1 MKRTLPAATLA
12 LLTLSNTAMANFPDT
27 EYAVHIVNF
36 TGELVDKNEE
46 KYGDGFN
53 KIIYPMNI
61 LSGPKKRKIYYSQ
74 AGFFHRSPS
83 SEELYYTGLQP
94 QDDGSVRA
102 LFSVFGKGVTTI
114 DKHCTDDADG
124 DPGSSCAVII
134 PDFQLNR
141 TYQLIAEL
149 DKQLPNKNIWV
160 GFVVDTSNNKK
171 TKIGSWGTPIE
182 WGKLSGN
189 SIGFV
194 EDFTGVDSCADIVAT
209 RVEFKPI
216 EHYRS
221 NGRLVDGKM
230 NKAYGVGV
238 CDGKVPFSSK
248 PYYPGGLFI
257 DINNGLSW
265 P

>member
-1 MKRTLPAATLA
+1 
-12 LLTLSNTAMANFPDT
+12 MANFPDT
-27 EYAVHIVNF
+27 QYAVHIVNF
-36 TGELVDKNEE
+36 TGELADKNEE
-46 KYGDGFN
+46 GKDDGFN
-53 KIIYPMNI
+53 KVVYPMNI

-74 AGFFHRSPS
+74 AGFFQKSAS
-83 SEELYYTGLQP
+83 SEDLYYTGLQP

-102 LFSVFGKGVTTI
+102 LFSVFGKGVKKI
-114 DKHCTDDADG
+114 DKHCTSDADG
-124 DPGSSCAVII
+124 DPGASCAVII
-134 PDFQLNR
+134 PNFQLNR
-141 TYQLIAEL
+141 TYLLIAEL
-149 DKQLPNKNIWV
+149 DKQLPDKNIWV
-160 GFVVDTSNNKK
+160 GFVIDTSNNKK
-171 TKIGSWGTPIE
+171 TRIGSWATPVG

-194 EDFTGVDSCADIVAT
+194 EDFIGVNNCADIVAT

-221 NGRLVDGKM
+221 DGRLVDGKM

-248 PYYPGGLFI
+248 QYHPGGLFI
-257 DINNGLSW
+257 DINDGLSW